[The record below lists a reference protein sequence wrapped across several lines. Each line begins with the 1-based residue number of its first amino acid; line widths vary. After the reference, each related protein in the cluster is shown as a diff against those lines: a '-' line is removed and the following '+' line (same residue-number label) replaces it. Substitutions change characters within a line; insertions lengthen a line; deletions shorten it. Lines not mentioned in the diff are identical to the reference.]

1 MQNHL
6 SSALSEISKRFEL
19 RDKGTYT
26 AAHQF
31 RANNSKTSTQQQL
44 QKEQQAN
51 NHVACIFHFPYSFST
66 YFLTLLCRLC
76 NFISQNS
83 IYTPALCS
91 NLYKKGKEYGGG
103 ARVSSWSCA
112 SSAGSLQRLSSDLA
126 VINVASW
133 QLQLQLQL
141 QFHLWLHVWSC
152 KSEKCLL
159 FMRRYDKKKENT
171 EKDLKQGMQDYET
184 R

>member
-1 MQNHL
+1 MKSPSDL
-6 SSALSEISKRFEL
+6 SSGTKELTPQRINSEPITQKQ
-19 RDKGTYT
+19 
-26 AAHQF
+26 AH
-31 RANNSKTSTQQQL
+31 NNNYK
-44 QKEQQAN
+44 KN
-51 NHVACIFHFPYSFST
+51 NKPTIMWLAFSIFHFPYSFST